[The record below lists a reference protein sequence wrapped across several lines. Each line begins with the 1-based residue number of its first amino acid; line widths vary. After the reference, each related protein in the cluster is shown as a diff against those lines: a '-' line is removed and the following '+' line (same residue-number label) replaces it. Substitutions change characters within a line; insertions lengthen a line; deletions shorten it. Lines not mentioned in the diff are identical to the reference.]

1 MGMTNP
7 IPKACFEMY
16 ASLKVRKAR
25 RQLQREL
32 FEWRDAGAPANAVSD
47 AIDELIHAHIAP
59 LIEAKLR
66 GELRE
71 VRRKDP
77 KRAAPP

>member
-1 MGMTNP
+1 LN
-7 IPKACFEMY
+7 

-32 FEWRDAGAPANAVSD
+32 FEWRDAGAPASAVSD
-47 AIDELIHAHIAP
+47 AIDDLIHAHIAP
-59 LIEAKLR
+59 LIEAKMR

-71 VRRKDP
+71 ARRKDP
-77 KRAAPP
+77 KRAAL